1 VLRRLILY
9 AVVGAIAAL
18 VYSLFKRAKAR
29 QLPRIPERWRELA
42 QSNPL
47 MREALDL
54 HTRLEGVID
63 REDPRLQRALMLD
76 VHAILES
83 IADLVRAQDDLESHI
98 RSLRAHPAGRRAGRP
113 MPAPEKRQRTETVSA
128 LEARADRLAQ
138 ETHQAVS
145 GLRQVYLEML
155 KTFEAGGQGGAE
167 AVSKTRSLIEDLR
180 AHAQAE
186 REIHDML
193 RDSESDG
200 PL

>member
-1 VLRRLILY
+1 MLRRLILY
-9 AVVGAIAAL
+9 AVVGGLVAL
-18 VYSLFKRAKAR
+18 VYTAFKRARAR
-29 QLPRIPERWRELA
+29 RLPQVRDRWRALA
-42 QSNPL
+42 QTNPL

-54 HTRLEGVID
+54 HSRLEAVIS

-76 VHAILES
+76 VHSILES
-83 IADLVRAQDDLESHI
+83 IADLVGAQVDLESHI
-98 RSLRAHPAGRRAGRP
+98 RTLRAHPAGRRPGRP

-155 KTFEAGGQGGAE
+155 QTFEAGGQGGAE
-167 AVSKTRSLIEDLR
+167 AVSKTLGLIDDLR

-186 REIHDML
+186 REIRDML
-193 RDSESDG
+193 RDTERDS
-200 PL
+200 